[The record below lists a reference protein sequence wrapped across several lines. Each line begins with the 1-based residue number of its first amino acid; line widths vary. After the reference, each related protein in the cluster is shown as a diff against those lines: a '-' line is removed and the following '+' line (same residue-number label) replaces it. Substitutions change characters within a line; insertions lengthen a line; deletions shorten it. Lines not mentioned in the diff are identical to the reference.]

1 MNFSN
6 ISKETKLKIYNKK
19 IFSIEEDIFIKVL
32 EIGIDPDLFDI
43 DEFIDSFKSMDESV
57 DNYSNFM
64 LLNKSIIFY
73 LDLKNS
79 INLLE
84 KELNGI

>member
-1 MNFSN
+1 MNFSSV
-6 ISKETKLKIYNKK
+6 SKEAKLEIYNKR
-19 IFSIEEDIFIKVL
+19 ISSIEEDLFIKVL

-43 DEFIDSFKSMDESV
+43 DEFIDSFESMDESV

-64 LLNKSIIFY
+64 LLNKSVISY
-73 LDLKNS
+73 LDIKNK

-84 KELNGI
+84 KE

>member
-1 MNFSN
+1 MNFSSV
-6 ISKETKLKIYNKK
+6 SKEAKLEIYNKK
-19 IFSIEEDIFIKVL
+19 ISSIEEDLFIKVL

-43 DEFIDSFKSMDESV
+43 DEFIDSFESMDESV

-64 LLNKSIIFY
+64 LLNKSVISY
-73 LDLKNS
+73 LDIKNK

-84 KELNGI
+84 KE